1 MYHHGLGAAWLIF
14 AVITVLPFW
23 RICSRVGHS
32 PWLSLLMLVP
42 LINVIFIYYLAFS
55 EWPFERSGAATPGGV
70 V

>member
-1 MYHHGLGAAWLIF
+1 MYDHGLGAAWLIF
-14 AVITVLPFW
+14 AVIAVLPFW

-42 LINVIFIYYLAFS
+42 LINIIFIYYLAFS
-55 EWPFERSGAATPGGV
+55 EWPFEKRTATPSGV